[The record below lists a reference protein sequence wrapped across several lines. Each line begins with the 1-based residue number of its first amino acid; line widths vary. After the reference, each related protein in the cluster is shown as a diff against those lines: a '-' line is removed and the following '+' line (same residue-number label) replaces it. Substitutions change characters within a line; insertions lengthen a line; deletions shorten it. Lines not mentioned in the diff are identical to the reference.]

1 MIISLCIHIWKESLK
16 LTLLYSL
23 PGVRG
28 MRGWGGVG
36 DGMDSPT
43 PGLVHLYPEQ
53 LRKGQADT
61 VVTHIWAEV
70 RGLAR
75 FIQL

>member
-43 PGLVHLYPEQ
+43 PRPRLLVPTTTQE
-53 LRKGQADT
+53 GM
-61 VVTHIWAEV
+61 
-70 RGLAR
+70 G
-75 FIQL
+75 